1 MSITIIRAKE
11 EERTMN
17 CQKLLRQVMSLMFVV
32 LVLSACSALQT
43 FSVPQGQVRGILID
57 EEGHPFPEKNVIVL
71 LATILDEESSK
82 IQMNTSWQSNLDDSG
97 AFLIEDV
104 PSGKYCIIF
113 YQFRFLIVLDEDE
126 VFTFEVP
133 QNSGIDLGRVD
144 ASKVRPTNEQ

>member
-1 MSITIIRAKE
+1 
-11 EERTMN
+11 MN

-32 LVLSACSALQT
+32 LVLSACST
-43 FSVPQGQVRGILID
+43 FLTSPVPQGQVRGILID
-57 EEGHPFPEKNVIVL
+57 EEGHPFPGKNVIVL

-82 IQMNTSWQSNLDDSG
+82 SQMNTSWQSTLDDSG

-104 PSGKYCIIF
+104 PSGKYCLIIF